1 MINAT
6 EFFSIIFY
14 ILLIILVFTLIVL
27 VINANKTLGKLD
39 RLVDDITVKSNK
51 LNGVFTIID
60 GATDAV
66 VGFSDSIVSLCT
78 NAIGKVMNR
87 KKENEDE

>member
-14 ILLIILVFTLIVL
+14 ILLIVLVITLIVL
-27 VINANKTLGKLD
+27 VINANKTLGKVNS
-39 RLVDDITVKSNK
+39 LVDDLTVKSNK

-66 VGFSDSIVSLCT
+66 VGFSDSIVSFCT
-78 NAIGKVMNR
+78 NAIGKVVNR
-87 KKENEDE
+87 KKENKDE